1 MSYQAPTT
9 VSYQAPRITNLR
21 KAGTDANGVALYS
34 VTFATFTDDASK
46 CYPLLGEVLRGLERL
61 ATRSDNP
68 VSAGGIA
75 RVEFIWDR
83 TTNQRGAVFFDD
95 RGVPLLHVV
104 NALLGY
110 RGAGSALSHRIMR
123 DLGLSESV
131 FTEIN
136 TLVNNQ
142 DYVVVL
148 TREQHVEKD
157 GIMHALPMMVSDT
170 WDWHRHVPED

>member
-9 VSYQAPRITNLR
+9 VSYEAPRITNLR
-21 KAGTDANGVALYS
+21 KAGADANGVTLYS
-34 VTFATFTDDASK
+34 VTFATFTEYASK
-46 CYPLLGEVLRGLERL
+46 CCPQLGEVLRGLERL
-61 ATRSDNP
+61 AARSDNP

-83 TTNQRGAVFFDD
+83 ATNQHDAVFYDD
-95 RGVPLLHVV
+95 RGVVPLLHVV

-123 DLGLSESV
+123 DLGLSESA
-131 FTEIN
+131 FTEI
-136 TLVNNQ
+136 NNQ

-148 TREQHVEKD
+148 TRE
-157 GIMHALPMMVSDT
+157 
-170 WDWHRHVPED
+170 

>member
-1 MSYQAPTT
+1 MPDKATT
-9 VSYQAPRITNLR
+9 MVSYAEPRVANLR
-21 KAGTDANGVALYS
+21 TAKIDGDGVSLYS
-34 VTFATFTDDASK
+34 VTFATFTEDAAE

-68 VSAGGIA
+68 VSAGRIA

-83 TTNQRGAVFFDD
+83 TAGRRGAVFFDD
-95 RGVPLLHVV
+95 RGVPLLHAV

-110 RGAGSALSHRIMR
+110 QGAGSALSCRIMQ

-148 TREQHVEKD
+148 TREPHVEKD
-157 GIMHALPMMVSDT
+157 GVMHALPMMVTDT
-170 WDWHRHVPED
+170 WDWHRAV

>member
-1 MSYQAPTT
+1 MT
-9 VSYQAPRITNLR
+9 VSYETPRITNLR
-21 KAGTDANGVALYS
+21 KAGTDANGVALYG
-34 VTFATFTDDASK
+34 VTFATFTEDASR
-46 CYPLLGEVLRGLERL
+46 CYPLLGQVLRGLERL

-68 VSAGGIA
+68 VSAGRIA

-83 TTNQRGAVFFDD
+83 ATNQRGAVFFDD
-95 RGVPLLHVV
+95 RGVPLLHVI

-110 RGAGSALSHRIMR
+110 QGAGSALSHRIMR

-148 TREQHVEKD
+148 TREPHVEKD
-157 GIMHALPMMVSDT
+157 GVMHALPMMVTDT
-170 WDWHRHVPED
+170 WDWRRYVPED